1 MKCKFLRRRETHSLV
16 PAGKQKKKFPK
27 FAIEIIGCVGI
38 LGISSAVIIPAFW
51 KPSPSSSPSVPE
63 EYVSS
68 MTMGIA
74 KMSSWEE
81 LDLPGKYPDLL
92 IGENLFT
99 TTHDTIPKE
108 KVGEFLFKT
117 TLTGYDTADPT
128 YYKDKEIARQETI
141 DADVYAV
148 HGIGRD
154 YLVAVQYK
162 GADGFYTYFPHS
174 YTPQTLGEFVVNLNL
189 KENLQI
195 KSIAYVSGNQ
205 EQQYTITNAKPLLD
219 IIFANSS
226 ASYYDPNDTDI
237 FNKFHAC
244 DNKLSI
250 EVSME
255 LAGEPEASISI
266 SENGYLFTNLY
277 QSGKLFYI
285 GKENAA
291 AVMQYLLDSSQGKA

>member
-1 MKCKFLRRRETHSLV
+1 MKSKSFRNRRISSMS
-16 PAGKQKKKFPK
+16 KSNQKKKFPK
-27 FAIEIIGCVGI
+27 FAIGTIACVGV
-38 LGISSAVIIPAFW
+38 LGISSAIIIPMLW
-51 KPSPSSSPSVPE
+51 KPSSTSSIPE
-63 EYVSS
+63 EYVSG
-68 MTMGIA
+68 MTDGLAQMGE
-74 KMSSWEE
+74 WEE
-81 LDLPGKYPDLL
+81 LDLPDKYPDLL

-99 TTHDTIPKE
+99 TTHHTIPKE
-108 KVGEFLFKT
+108 KVSEFLFQT

-128 YYKDKEIARQETI
+128 YYKDKENARQETI

-148 HGIGRD
+148 QGIGRD

-174 YTPQTLGEFVVNLNL
+174 YTPQTLGEFAVNLNL
-189 KENLQI
+189 RENLQI

-205 EQQYTITNAKPLLD
+205 EQQYTITDAKPLWD

-226 ASYYDPNDTDI
+226 AAYYDPNDTDI
-237 FNKFHAC
+237 FNAFHAC
-244 DNKLSI
+244 DKLTI

-255 LAGEPEASISI
+255 LAGEPDASISV

-285 GKENAA
+285 GEESAA
-291 AVMQYLLDSSQGKA
+291 AVMQYLLDSSQGKV

>member
-1 MKCKFLRRRETHSLV
+1 MKCKFLRGRETHSLI
-16 PAGKQKKKFPK
+16 PAGKQKKKIQK
-27 FAIEIIGCVGI
+27 YVIGIIGCVGV
-38 LGISSAVIIPAFW
+38 LGISSAIIIPMLW
-51 KPSPSSSPSVPE
+51 KPSSTPSIPE
-63 EYVSS
+63 EYVSG

-108 KVGEFLFKT
+108 KVGEFLFHT

-128 YYKDKEIARQETI
+128 YYKDKENARQETI

-148 HGIGRD
+148 QGIGRD

-174 YTPQTLGEFVVNLNL
+174 YTPQTLGEFAVNLNL

-205 EQQYTITNAKPLLD
+205 EQQYTITDAKPLWD

-226 ASYYDPNDTDI
+226 AAYYDPNDTDI
-237 FNKFHAC
+237 FNVFHAC
-244 DNKLSI
+244 DKLTI

-255 LAGEPEASISI
+255 LAGEPDASISI
-266 SENGYLFTNLY
+266 SENGYVFTNLY

-285 GKENAA
+285 GEENAA
-291 AVMQYLLDSSQGKA
+291 AVMRYLLDSSQGKV

>member
-1 MKCKFLRRRETHSLV
+1 MKCKFLRGRETHSL
-16 PAGKQKKKFPK
+16 PAGKQKKKIPK
-27 FAIEIIGCVGI
+27 YAIGVIGCVGI

-63 EYVSS
+63 EYVSG

-92 IGENLFT
+92 IGEKLFT
-99 TTHDTIPKE
+99 ATHHTIPKE
-108 KVGEFLFKT
+108 KVGEFLFQT

-128 YYKDKEIARQETI
+128 YYKDKENARQETI

-148 HGIGRD
+148 QGIGRD

-162 GADGFYTYFPHS
+162 GADGFYTYSPHS
-174 YTPQTLGEFVVNLNL
+174 YTPQTLGEFVANLNL
-189 KENLQI
+189 RENLQI

-205 EQQYTITNAKPLLD
+205 EQQYTVTDAKPLWD
-219 IIFANSS
+219 IVFANSS

-237 FNKFHAC
+237 FNEFHAC
-244 DNKLSI
+244 DKLTI

-255 LAGEPEASISI
+255 LAGEPDASISV

-285 GKENAA
+285 GEENAA
-291 AVMQYLLDSSQGKA
+291 AVMRYLLDSSQGKV